1 MKTNNLLRAMS
12 LLILLVSFFPV
23 NSADAL
29 ASTPPPAADL
39 FQLPWDQGLAWMAI
53 DGLDNGTKRPMNSSH
68 QFTVGGAIDFAPRKD
83 MRVGE
88 NTSNFWVTAAA
99 AGTVVQKSFCHVKID
114 HQNGW
119 TTEYQFLAN
128 VQVKQGDP
136 VSRNQRLGVIANGTT
151 QKFCPGSKE
160 INIPHLHFMIRP
172 TMRDVTLAG
181 WKIGY
186 LPMFNKTTFTKDGK
200 TLGLFQPLLN
210 TLDLQI
216 VLRGPITWDTI
227 YTGSVDTYRYERWSL
242 VLNETNK
249 FTLTA
254 TPITTG
260 LVPLIVLL
268 DANGNEIARGTNT
281 LTSIQPAGSYFVQVQ
296 PEVANGFYGLLL
308 EKEDLPVPTGPYV
321 STVVNPASVNVGET
335 AVATVSLNNVPAE
348 GYTSAEFT
356 CTYNANV
363 VEASNIAVANLFGD
377 DPAIAIS
384 GPQNDSFI
392 VAIAG
397 SNGKKAT
404 TNGTAFTFSAK
415 GLQNGQSAIA
425 CTARVS
431 KGDNILTAIESLGA
445 VLTVGTGPVPTVTP
459 APAESPTP
467 TLTATEPPPP
477 TFTSTPTVTVSP
489 TPIPSDWLTFTNTK
503 YGFQFRYPKEA
514 QLLSGNTD
522 NYARINLPFVPG
534 TNLGTKYLEVIV
546 AENANPCQSP
556 LATESMLETSET
568 VVINGITFL
577 KETGQDGTAGHINK
591 WTAYSTSRDNACVSL
606 DFVLRAANPGMF
618 ATPPPLYDEALE
630 TAVYGQIVSTYAWL
644 ALIPTATPT
653 LTATPVESPTPTPTF
668 TSTPVG
674 SPTATSTPIATTGT
688 LTGKVLA
695 GKPVTV
701 SLLNADSSVAASGI
715 VNADGTFGFTVPVG
729 TYTVRATAAGFL
741 TTQGSATLTA
751 GNVTTMPTISLLA
764 GDIDNN
770 NVIDQFDALTIGMNY
785 NMATPAA
792 ADLNNDGVIN
802 VLDLEL
808 LARNYRK
815 TGPVAWE

>member
-181 WKIGY
+181 WNIGY

-200 TLGLFQPLLN
+200 TLGLFQLLLN

-227 YTGSVDTYRYERWSL
+227 YTGSVDTYRYERWSF

-268 DANGNEIARGTNT
+268 DANGNEIARGTST
-281 LTSIQPAGSYFVQVQ
+281 LTSIQPAGSYFVQIQ

-308 EKEDLPVPTGPYV
+308 EKDDLPSGPYV
-321 STVVNPASVNVGET
+321 STVVNPTSVNGGET

-356 CTYNANV
+356 CTYNTALA
-363 VEASNIAVANLFGD
+363 EASNITVTDLFGTDAAVAIN
-377 DPAIAIS
+377 
-384 GPQNDSFI
+384 GPQNGSFI
-392 VAIAG
+392 VAVAG

-404 TNGTAFTFSAK
+404 IGGTAFTFNLK
-415 GLQNGQSAIA
+415 GLQAGQTAVE
-425 CTARVS
+425 CKARVS
-431 KGDNILTAIESLGA
+431 KGDG
-445 VLTVGTGPVPTVTP
+445 V
-459 APAESPTP
+459 
-467 TLTATEPPPP
+467 LTATESLPGSLTVLGDTPMPTATPTGPPPP
-477 TFTSTPTVTVSP
+477 TFTSTPGTPPTSTLTPSP
-489 TPIPSDWLTFTNTK
+489 TPIPSDWLTFTNSTF
-503 YGFQFRYPKEA
+503 GFQFKYPPDSWIET
-514 QLLSGNTD
+514 GGTD
-522 NYARINLPFVPG
+522 TDTIIHLPFAPG
-534 TNLGTKYLEVIV
+534 TNLGTKYLQMIV

-568 VVINGITFL
+568 VVINGISFL
-577 KETGQDGTAGHINK
+577 KQTGQDGTAGHINK
-591 WTAYSTSRDNACVSL
+591 WTAYSTSRDNVCVSL
-606 DFVLRAANPGMF
+606 DFVLRAANPGAF
-618 ATPPPLYDEALE
+618 TTPPPLYDEVAE
-630 TAVYGQIVSTYAWL
+630 TAVFGQIVSTYAWL

-653 LTATPVESPTPTPTF
+653 LTATPVESPTPTF

>member
-181 WKIGY
+181 WNIGY

-268 DANGNEIARGTNT
+268 DANGNEIARGTST
-281 LTSIQPAGSYFVQVQ
+281 LTSIQPAGSYFVQIQ

-308 EKEDLPVPTGPYV
+308 EKDDLPSGPYV
-321 STVVNPASVNVGET
+321 STVVNPTSVNVGET

-356 CTYNANV
+356 CTYNTALA
-363 VEASNIAVANLFGD
+363 EASNITVTDLFGTDAAVAIN
-377 DPAIAIS
+377 
-384 GPQNDSFI
+384 GPQNGSFI
-392 VAIAG
+392 VAVAG

-404 TNGTAFTFSAK
+404 IGGTAFTFNLK
-415 GLQNGQSAIA
+415 GLQAGQTAVE
-425 CTARVS
+425 CKARVS
-431 KGDNILTAIESLGA
+431 KGDGVLTATESLPGS
-445 VLTVGTGPVPTVTP
+445 LTVLGDTPMPTATP
-459 APAESPTP
+459 
-467 TLTATEPPPP
+467 TEPPPP
-477 TFTSTPTVTVSP
+477 TFTSTPETPPTSTLTPSP
-489 TPIPSDWLTFTNTK
+489 TPIPSDWLTFTNSTF
-503 YGFQFRYPKEA
+503 GFQFKYPPDSWIET
-514 QLLSGNTD
+514 GGTD
-522 NYARINLPFVPG
+522 TDTIIHLPFAPG
-534 TNLGTKYLEVIV
+534 TNLGTKYLQMIV

-556 LATESMLETSET
+556 LATQSMLETSET
-568 VVINGITFL
+568 VVINGISFL
-577 KETGQDGTAGHINK
+577 KQTGQDGTAGHINK
-591 WTAYSTSRDNACVSL
+591 WTAYSTSRDNVCVSL

-618 ATPPPLYDEALE
+618 ATPPPLYDEVAE
-630 TAVYGQIVSTYAWL
+630 TAIFGQIVSTYAWL

-653 LTATPVESPTPTPTF
+653 LTATPVESPTPTF